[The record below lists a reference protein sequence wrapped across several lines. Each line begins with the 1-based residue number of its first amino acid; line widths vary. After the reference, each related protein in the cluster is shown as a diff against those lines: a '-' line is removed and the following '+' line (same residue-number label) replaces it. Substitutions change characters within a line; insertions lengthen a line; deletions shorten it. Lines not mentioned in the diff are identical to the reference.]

1 MTLRWILDKIQG
13 REIAEV
19 AQDRIV
25 GRALVLVV
33 FKLLVLISF
42 RKIWENGLLDTRRNY
57 TDVDLVYSKTITEQ
71 DDKENRKH
79 PNFNQDLNPWVQ
91 RLKPHALLLR
101 HDDIILEI
109 KIKYGSC
116 NRNTILVLPF
126 TEAKP
131 M

>member
-42 RKIWENGLLDTRRNY
+42 RKI
-57 TDVDLVYSKTITEQ
+57 
-71 DDKENRKH
+71 
-79 PNFNQDLNPWVQ
+79 
-91 RLKPHALLLR
+91 
-101 HDDIILEI
+101 
-109 KIKYGSC
+109 
-116 NRNTILVLPF
+116 
-126 TEAKP
+126 
-131 M
+131 